1 MNQNINKTS
10 ELNLLQY
17 SLAAIWIITAV
28 VSYWDAQQVNGLG
41 RQWLLQNGLES
52 RDWQNV
58 VIGAGILWDALL
70 GLLLLVAKKQ
80 SWIYGLAL
88 GGTILMTLLATWL
101 TPQIWLHPMG
111 PLFKNLVIWAALW
124 VLLKSSRRS
133 TLE

>member
-1 MNQNINKTS
+1 MNQNFTKTS

-52 RDWQNV
+52 RDWQNA
-58 VIGAGILWDALL
+58 VIGAGILWDTLL
-70 GLLLLVAKKQ
+70 GLLLLAKKQ
-80 SWIYGLAL
+80 SWMYGVALA
-88 GGTILMTLLATWL
+88 GTILMTLLATWL

-111 PLFKNLVIWAALW
+111 PLFKNLVIWAVLW
-124 VLLKSSRRS
+124 VLLKSSRS
-133 TLE
+133 SALE